1 LTGSSVLLP
10 RIGLLVAIALGLA
23 PGAAPAQSG
32 FPTRTVKIIVPFPAG
47 GANDL
52 AARIVAEQLKVR
64 WGQPVIVE
72 NHPGAAGNIGAD
84 IAAQAAPDGHTFM
97 VSPPPPLVI
106 NKSLYRR
113 LGYDPD
119 AFVPIT
125 IINTITNVIVV
136 RRDLATS
143 VDDLIAVVQR
153 NPGKLTFASQG
164 TGSTPYMTGY
174 MFIALA
180 GAPVVHVPYRGEG
193 PALADLVGGHVDMM
207 FSNLTAAL
215 DFHRDGKLRILAV
228 ADAARAPALPDVPT
242 MTELGYPA
250 FRSVTW
256 NGVAAPPGTPP
267 ALVDIIARAIAEVVK
282 KPEVIRQ
289 LRALG
294 SEPSDMTPTQAA
306 AFMREERARWS
317 EVIRKTGISL
327 E

>member
-1 LTGSSVLLP
+1 LKRLYAHAWAGFWREVEASQFSRCFYGKKRPAVVSGWADIAPCVWRARLAKRTRRIHVESPIEPEWDRPVTGSSVLLP
-10 RIGLLVAIALGLA
+10 RIGPLVAIALGLA

-32 FPTRTVKIIVPFPAG
+32 FPIRTVKIIVPFPAG

-143 VDDLIAVVQR
+143 VDDLIALVRR

-180 GAPVVHVPYRGEG
+180 GAPVVHVPYRG
-193 PALADLVGGHVDMM
+193 
-207 FSNLTAAL
+207 
-215 DFHRDGKLRILAV
+215 
-228 ADAARAPALPDVPT
+228 
-242 MTELGYPA
+242 
-250 FRSVTW
+250 
-256 NGVAAPPGTPP
+256 
-267 ALVDIIARAIAEVVK
+267 
-282 KPEVIRQ
+282 
-289 LRALG
+289 
-294 SEPSDMTPTQAA
+294 
-306 AFMREERARWS
+306 MRVCE
-317 EVIRKTGISL
+317 IS
-327 E
+327 